1 MLIQTAVAA
10 LLVADTGAASQS
22 DSRILGDP
30 VVAQVFDYCASPGAD
45 PALEQAIESALAPD
59 APDVSEYEVAAAL
72 LARAGYQIAA
82 AFQDPDACEE
92 AFQDGAQTF
101 ERRLSRNTGQ
111 LRSQMARS
119 RSRDRAI
126 AGIQERIARQWLAD
140 QAGRLTYGE
149 LQTSNRDGA
158 AFWAQRL
165 ATAHAVTT
173 DADSTVMMRE
183 ILEQYDWIDS
193 ERFGSR
199 IASNAWILVQHAD
212 DHPDFQADVLERMAP
227 YLESGG
233 ARARDYAYL
242 FDRVAVNTSQLQ
254 RYGTQPMNE
263 CEADGSLR
271 LKPVEAPEM
280 LDERRAE
287 MGLGP
292 YQSDLEAMAAQR
304 CR

>member
-1 MLIQTAVAA
+1 MLLQIIVAA
-10 LLVADTGAASQS
+10 LLVADDGPASQS
-22 DSRILGDP
+22 DHRVLGDP
-30 VVAQVFDYCASPGAD
+30 LVAQVFDYCGAPEAD
-45 PALEQAIESALAPD
+45 PALEQAIDSALAPD
-59 APDVSEYEVAAAL
+59 APGVSEYDVAAAL

-82 AFQDPDACEE
+82 AAQDTRACEE

-101 ERRLSRNTGQ
+101 ERRLSRNTGR

-149 LQTSNRDGA
+149 LQTSDRDGS

-165 ATAHAVTT
+165 ATAH
-173 DADSTVMMRE
+173 ADSTVMMRE

-212 DHPDFQADVLERMAP
+212 DHPEFQTDVLERMEP

-233 ARARDYAYL
+233 VRARDYAYL
-242 FDRVAVNTSQLQ
+242 FDRVAVNTGQLQ
-254 RYGTQPMNE
+254 RYGTQHMDA
-263 CEADGSLR
+263 CESDGRLV
-271 LKPVEAPEM
+271 LKPVEAMET

-292 YQSDLEAMAAQR
+292 YQAELDTMAAQR

>member
-1 MLIQTAVAA
+1 MLFQIIVAA
-10 LLVADTGAASQS
+10 LLVADAGAASQS
-22 DSRILGDP
+22 DHRVLGDP
-30 VVAQVFDYCASPGAD
+30 LVAQVFDYCGAPEAD
-45 PALEQAIESALAPD
+45 PALEQAIDSALAPD
-59 APDVSEYEVAAAL
+59 APGVSEYDVAAAL

-82 AFQDPDACEE
+82 AFEDPDACEE
-92 AFQDGAQTF
+92 AFQDGVQAF
-101 ERRLSRNTGQ
+101 ERRLSRNTGR

-126 AGIQERIARQWLAD
+126 AEIQERIARQWLAD

-149 LQTSNRDGA
+149 LQTSDREGS

-212 DHPDFQADVLERMAP
+212 DHPEFQAEVLERMEP

-233 ARARDYAYL
+233 VRARDYAYL
-242 FDRVAVNTSQLQ
+242 FDRVAVNTGQLQ
-254 RYGTQPMNE
+254 RYGTQPMDA
-263 CEADGSLR
+263 CESDGRLV
-271 LKPVEAPEM
+271 LKPVEAMET

-292 YQSDLEAMAAQR
+292 YQAELDTMAAQR